1 MLNERVDVEIYGR
14 KLTVEMEGLTQLE
27 VHSLAQL
34 VSDKMADI
42 AKDSKIVDS
51 SKLAILT
58 ALEVAA
64 ENQKLRD
71 QLENLRVV
79 EERKIDSMV
88 LALEQVLEPSSS

>member
-42 AKDSKIVDS
+42 ARESKIVDS